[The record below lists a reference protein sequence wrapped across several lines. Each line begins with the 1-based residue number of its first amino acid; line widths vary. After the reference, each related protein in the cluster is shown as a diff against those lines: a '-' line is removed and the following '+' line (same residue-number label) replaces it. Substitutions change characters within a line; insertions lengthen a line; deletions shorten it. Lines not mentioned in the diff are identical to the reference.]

1 LLIERLSSA
10 HDRSLFD
17 CGEPSLN
24 TYLRQYALQ
33 NDKKGLGR
41 TFVAL
46 EPGNPRIYGYY
57 TLSTGAV
64 TFDKVP
70 QNLPRYPVPVAHL
83 GRLAVDL
90 SLRGTGAR
98 LGETLL
104 LDALRRA
111 VGISEQIGLYAVE
124 VWALNASARDFYLK
138 YGFGALLDDQNHL
151 YLPMKSVRKLKLL

>member
-1 LLIERLSSA
+1 MLIERLSSA

-138 YGFGALLDDQNHL
+138 YGFAALLDDENHL

>member
-1 LLIERLSSA
+1 MLIERLSSA

-70 QNLPRYPVPVAHL
+70 QNLPRCPVPVAHL

-138 YGFGALLDDQNHL
+138 YGFAALLDDENHL

>member
-138 YGFGALLDDQNHL
+138 YGFAALLDDENHL

>member
-1 LLIERLSSA
+1 MLIERLSSA

-17 CGEPSLN
+17 CGEASLN

-138 YGFGALLDDQNHL
+138 YGFAALLDDENHL